1 MNEDNLAGSF
11 LENMSPLVIR
21 DHSSEQTWDYENAF
35 YWFSH
40 PTRLN
45 KLLAHYEIYKRVS
58 MLPGSIFEF
67 GVFKGVSLI
76 RFATFRNAIENDF
89 SRRIVG
95 FDAFGNFPTEN
106 VNLQSDRDFIS
117 RFESDAGIGLNLKDI
132 KSIIERKKFENIELI
147 QGDVFDTLPLYL
159 EKNPEERLALLHL
172 DMDVME
178 PTLYVLDKMFDRIVP
193 NGVIVF
199 DDYNTVA
206 GETKVVDQFLSK
218 HKLVIEKHSLNHT
231 PSYVIKTP

>member
-1 MNEDNLAGSF
+1 MNDDNLTRSF

-21 DHSSEQTWDYENAF
+21 DHSSEQIWDYENAF

-117 RFESDAGIGLNLKDI
+117 RFEGDAGIGLNLKDI

>member
-21 DHSSEQTWDYENAF
+21 DHSSEKIWDYENAF

-45 KLLAHYEIYKRVS
+45 
-58 MLPGSIFEF
+58 
-67 GVFKGVSLI
+67 
-76 RFATFRNAIENDF
+76 
-89 SRRIVG
+89 
-95 FDAFGNFPTEN
+95 
-106 VNLQSDRDFIS
+106 
-117 RFESDAGIGLNLKDI
+117 LKEI

-147 QGDVFDTLPLYL
+147 QGDVFDTSPIY
-159 EKNPEERLALLHL
+159 L